1 MQFTNT
7 HPCSY
12 RYTDSDENFSVDI
25 DIWLEKAI
33 PERKKKND
41 LILQEQNNTNSHM
54 QHLPVKLTEEQF
66 EQERLLYKYYN
77 TSKHTEDG
85 LPIEMSVEEI
95 QSKLREDTG
104 LIAPKAFDFIR
115 KSFPNGACRFAITYI
130 DKHSSH
136 RAHKHLHPR
145 IMDKDGK
152 NIRECRA
159 CVVVIPL
166 NHSSPAT
173 EKVFLNHQDPNGHT
187 EELIMDLCRWTAS
200 PYETV
205 RGQVT
210 ELLMPSMGQYLILD
224 FMSSRCLHWVENYG
238 TENEYLCLIVE
249 N

>member
-1 MQFTNT
+1 MNFTNEN
-7 HPCSY
+7 PCQY
-12 RYTDSDENFSVDI
+12 QYIDKDENFSFEPHL
-25 DIWLEKAI
+25 WLEKAI
-33 PERKKKND
+33 PERKRKNS
-41 LILQEQNNTNSHM
+41 LIFQA
-54 QHLPVKLTEEQF
+54 QHDTDNELHYLPVKLTEEQF
-66 EQERLLYKYYN
+66 EQERLLYKYYD

-85 LPIEMSVEEI
+85 LPIEMSIDEI

-104 LIAPKAFDFIR
+104 LIAPKAFDCIR

-166 NHSSPAT
+166 NHPSPAT
-173 EKVFLNHQDPNGHT
+173 ERVFFNHQEPNGHI
-187 EELIMDLCRWTAS
+187 EELLMDLCRWTAS

-205 RGQVT
+205 RGQVIDV
-210 ELLMPSMGQYLILD
+210 LMPTVGQYLILD

-249 N
+249 G

>member
-1 MQFTNT
+1 MNFNNEN
-7 HPCSY
+7 PCNHQY
-12 RYTDSDENFSVDI
+12 VDGDENFSFDARL
-25 DIWLEKAI
+25 WLEKAI
-33 PERKKKND
+33 PERKKKNE
-41 LILQEQNNTNSHM
+41 LILQAQHDTNNHFH
-54 QHLPVKLTEEQF
+54 HLPVKLTEEQF
-66 EQERLLYKYYN
+66 EKERLLYKYYN
-77 TSKHTEDG
+77 TEKLTEDG

-95 QSKLREDTG
+95 QNKLREDIG
-104 LIAPKAFDFIR
+104 LIAPKAFDFVR
-115 KSFPNGACRFAITYI
+115 KSFPKGACRFAITYI

-166 NHSSPAT
+166 NHPSPTT
-173 EKVFLNHQDPNGHT
+173 ERVFFNHQDPRPPG
-187 EELIMDLCRWTAS
+187 EEIIMDLCRWTAS

-205 RGQVT
+205 RGQVID
-210 ELLMPSMGQYLILD
+210 LLMPKPGQYLILD
-224 FMSSRCLHWVENYG
+224 FISSRCLHWVENYG